1 MENKVDSFDEQ
12 ASNPREGSG
21 SLLAAARKKQNKS
34 VDEIAAELNLSITQ
48 IKTIELDQS
57 EGLPEPTYVRGYI
70 RSYARL
76 LGLDA
81 EDVLKS
87 YLNPNWRKSSSLDE
101 MPKGIA
107 NADEASGKGFF
118 TAGKVITLL
127 LILCIAAFLWFSG
140 ILSNLFNSPDE
151 SNVGSNQSTLQQ
163 TEDPTSTLNSSS
175 LVSNDN
181 AVLPESSAVSNSSQV
196 SAIQTDGVT
205 GVIESDNADGEA
217 TTNTQENSVEGDVQS
232 AVTSVEDAQVVD
244 NQPSAAHNL
253 VLNFIETCWVDIR
266 DSNDK
271 RLAYKSYYAG
281 EELSVSNDGRLNV
294 FLGNADGVKATYN
307 GEPFDMSSYREGVY
321 AKFSLRSN

>member
-1 MENKVDSFDEQ
+1 MENKVDGFDEQ
-12 ASNPREGSG
+12 AINPREGSG

-81 EDVLKS
+81 EQVLKS
-87 YLNPNWRKSSSLDE
+87 YLNPNWKKNSNLDE

-107 NADEASGKGFF
+107 NAEEANGKRFF

-127 LILCIAAFLWFSG
+127 LVLCIAAFLWFSG
-140 ILSNLFNSPDE
+140 VFSELFNSSDA
-151 SNVGSNQSTLQQ
+151 NVATNQSALQQ
-163 TEDPTSTLNSSS
+163 SEESS
-175 LVSNDN
+175 LVSPSVVPPEN
-181 AVLPESSAVSNSSQV
+181 AIQAESSITSNSSQSITTQTGESV
-196 SAIQTDGVT
+196 GAINNSASEETSITIQESSSGSPAQSAI
-205 GVIESDNADGEA
+205 
-217 TTNTQENSVEGDVQS
+217 
-232 AVTSVEDAQVVD
+232 TSVDDTQVDESEPV
-244 NQPSAAHNL
+244 AAHNL

-266 DSNDK
+266 DNDDN
-271 RLAYKSYYAG
+271 RLAYKSYDAG

-307 GEPFDMSSYREGVY
+307 GEPFDMSPYREGVY
-321 AKFSLRSN
+321 AKFSLRNN